1 MLLTRSPLTHPPE
14 NPGNRRVRLAC
25 VKHAASVRPEPGS
38 NSPNKKQSP
47 EENHPPPNTT
57 RGTSGRPQ
65 PKNSKTKTGTKTKQT
80 VDKQTHYRV
89 HKQHPHKPETPPQQD
104 RTTGQAQ
111 PPRTT
116 PRRQVNNLP
125 THTHHVKSNPGEPDH
140 TRSSSPATHRKPQP
154 THPAKPRPAT
164 TNEPPPPSPI
174 RSRPRTNRPR
184 PGNAPTQAARL
195 TPRGHPRDNA
205 GPGPHHADRAHTA
218 NTPRRTTPLNPTT
231 NPAEPESQQSA
242 NHAQPY
248 ALRGTRPARPSCRRR
263 LG

>member
-47 EENHPPPNTT
+47 EENHPPPKTK
-57 RGTSGRPQ
+57 GSGRPQ

-89 HKQHPHKPETPPQQD
+89 HKQHPHKPEAPPQQD

-125 THTHHVKSNPGEPDH
+125 THTHHVKSNPGEPNH
-140 TRSSSPATHRKPQP
+140 TRHFPRQHYEKSQPSRAPQP
-154 THPAKPRPAT
+154 LTSPLPPPRSAPAHARTGHDQGTHPHKRPD
-164 TNEPPPPSPI
+164 
-174 RSRPRTNRPR
+174 SRPTNTPTTT
-184 PGNAPTQAARL
+184 PGPAHTSWTGP
-195 TPRGHPRDNA
+195 TPRGA
-205 GPGPHHADRAHTA
+205 
-218 NTPRRTTPLNPTT
+218 TPLNPTT

-242 NHAQPY
+242 GRARPC
-248 ALRGTRPARPSCRRR
+248 ALRGTRPGRPSCRRR
-263 LG
+263 RG